1 VIIDVIG
8 SAVFDFRPLRTGPLS
23 DNASLGRGEPGS
35 TIEAIPTTEVVVG
48 ASMDMNGTVG
58 GDSEG
63 DDGWGSICVSCNST
77 LSSGGSSS
85 VVECVGRVCPRIVLG
100 TAAGV
105 WIGPASLRTGC
116 LVFVRCLG
124 RTGVL
129 KVTRPGPEKKSS
141 QF

>member
-1 VIIDVIG
+1 MVVIDAIDG
-8 SAVFDFRPLRTGPLS
+8 AVFDFRPSQVFASGPLS
-23 DNASLGRGEPGS
+23 ANILLGRDEPGS
-35 TIEAIPTTEVVVG
+35 VIEVIPTTEAVVG
-48 ASMDMNGTVG
+48 GSMDDSVG

-63 DDGWGSICVSCNST
+63 DMRGGICVSCNST

-85 VVECVGRVCPRIVLG
+85 VVECVGRVCPVLG
-100 TAAGV
+100 AAAGV
-105 WIGPASLRTGC
+105 WIDPVILRTEC

-141 QF
+141 